1 MSKKKIAAN
10 LILLSSLIYFNACSV
25 FQQEK
30 PLLQKRIDSLM
41 VSDFF
46 KSTQVGISVYDL
58 KNKQQVYGQ
67 NEKLLFRPASNQKIF
82 TTAAAL
88 KFLGSDHKFSTTV
101 SFSGE
106 LKDSVCSGDLY
117 FTGGFD
123 PEFTSHD
130 LDSLVRGI
138 KKFGIK
144 EIKGNLYGDVSA
156 MDSMFWGSGW
166 IWDDDPEAF
175 MPYLSPLTINKNCI
189 IVSYKPGNIGSP
201 AVISL
206 SPYNNFVPVINKSI
220 TTENGKSDFRITRDW
235 LNRKNTIL
243 VSGNLPA
250 NSSPESVTLNL
261 VNPSLN
267 FLNIA
272 KESLIKNKIVF
283 NGTIDTSTIKRP
295 ATKIVGFERDINS
308 VIKLT
313 NKRSDNL
320 NAELILRELAHKY
333 FGKSASGDKGKIL
346 VDSLITLAG
355 KNPRQYKFIDGSGLS
370 YYNLLSAE
378 LITSILNYVYEQESS
393 VKNDFINS
401 LPVAGIDGTLS
412 NRFKNSPAK
421 GHVFAKTGTLSG
433 VSNLSGYIDTASG
446 NKLALS
452 ILVQNF
458 VGNSSQAREFQ
469 EKICQ
474 ILYQEL

>member
-1 MSKKKIAAN
+1 MKKFRNAAI
-10 LILLSSLIYFNACSV
+10 LILFSSFFFNACSV
-25 FQQEK
+25 FQPGK

-41 VSDFF
+41 VTDFF
-46 KSTQVGISVYDL
+46 KTTQVGISVYDL
-58 KNKQQVYGQ
+58 KNNQPVYEQ

-88 KFLGSDHKFSTTV
+88 KFLSANHKFSTVV
-101 SFSGE
+101 SYSGE
-106 LKDSVCSGDLY
+106 LKDSVCSGNLY

-123 PEFTSHD
+123 PEFSSHD
-130 LDSLVRGI
+130 LDSLVKEI
-138 KKFGIK
+138 KKAGIK

-166 IWDDDPEAF
+166 IWDDDPEAY

-189 IVSYKPGNIGSP
+189 IISFKPGAIGSP

-206 SPYNNFVPVINKSI
+206 NPEINFLPIINTSV

-250 NSSPESVTLNL
+250 KSNPESVTLNL
-261 VNPSLN
+261 VNPALN
-267 FLNIA
+267 FLNLA
-272 KESLIKNKIVF
+272 KESLIKNKIIL
-283 NGTIDTSTIKRP
+283 NGIIDTSTIKMP
-295 ATKIVGFERDINS
+295 VTKITSFERDINYI
-308 VIKLT
+308 IKVT

-320 NAELILRELAHKY
+320 NAEMVLRETAHKY
-333 FGKSASGDKGKIL
+333 FGKSASADKGKVL
-346 VDSLITLAG
+346 VDSLIILAG

-370 YYNLLSAE
+370 YYDLLTAD
-378 LITSILNYVYEQESS
+378 LITNVLKYMYEQEPSI
-393 VKNDFINS
+393 KENFINS

-412 NRFKNSPAK
+412 NRFKNSPVK
-421 GHVFAKTGTLSG
+421 GHLFAKTGTLSG
-433 VSNLSGYIDTASG
+433 VSNLSGYLDTVNG
-446 NKLALS
+446 NKLAFS
-452 ILVQNF
+452 ILIQNF
-458 VGNSSQAREFQ
+458 VGSASMAREFQ

-474 ILYQEL
+474 IFYEEL